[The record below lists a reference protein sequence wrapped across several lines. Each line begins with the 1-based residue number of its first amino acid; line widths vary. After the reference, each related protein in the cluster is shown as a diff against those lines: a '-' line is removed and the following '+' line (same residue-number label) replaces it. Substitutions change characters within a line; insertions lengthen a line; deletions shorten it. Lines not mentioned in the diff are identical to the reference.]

1 MAELSDVEA
10 RLSSLFQAVARQV
23 PDEPAAGWAPA
34 DGLDLYTGDAGDG
47 SQEALEMPD
56 ASAATGS
63 SGAGRW
69 RRRATG
75 AAVISGAVIIG
86 TGVAAATGM
95 LSPSAVQQNVQHT
108 LTPAM
113 SMLGSPDPAAVP
125 GAVVRLTTPGPE
137 GTVLQVVSDDG
148 NNNDLVAG
156 SCVAVTVMMPSG
168 APAPGAADADRGG
181 CEGVVAE
188 SLGGTLPAADRT
200 SQGALVTTSWWVAPS
215 GQGYTIE
222 FGDGGPGTAAVA
234 LTDAQ
239 ANIGAKAQA
248 VDGWYAVYIASSLYT
263 TFDNLTFFNASGQV
277 VSSGPLIDK

>member
-56 ASAATGS
+56 ALAATGS

-86 TGVAAATGM
+86 TGVAAATGC
-95 LSPSAVQQNVQHT
+95 SRRRQSQQNVQHA

-137 GTVLQVVSDDG
+137 GTVLQVRSDLDG

-188 SLGGTLPAADRT
+188 SLGRRSQPQTEHRRARWSRPPGGSHPPARAT
-200 SQGALVTTSWWVAPS
+200 PS
-215 GQGYTIE
+215 SSA
-222 FGDGGPGTAAVA
+222 TAAQGRR
-234 LTDAQ
+234 L
-239 ANIGAKAQA
+239 
-248 VDGWYAVYIASSLYT
+248 S
-263 TFDNLTFFNASGQV
+263 
-277 VSSGPLIDK
+277 P